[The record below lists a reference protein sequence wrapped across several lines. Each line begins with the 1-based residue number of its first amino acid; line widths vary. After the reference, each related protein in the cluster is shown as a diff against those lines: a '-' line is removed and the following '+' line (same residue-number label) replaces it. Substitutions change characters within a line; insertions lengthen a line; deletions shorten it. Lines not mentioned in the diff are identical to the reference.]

1 MIIRDREHLGKKDLI
16 KGCIEEHQAG
26 LQRMDMLYRA
36 YKGEADILNRTM
48 LDGLPNNKLV
58 HSYPRYIVA
67 IAAGYLVGTPVNY
80 QAETKLDDLLDA
92 YKAARVESIDSEL
105 AKDASLY
112 GKAVELVYADEKSQV
127 RTSAL
132 DPRSAFVVYDNTVEN
147 KAMLGVRYYQTYDV
161 SGKLAGYDVI
171 VYTDTDETTYHGPT
185 LVEALDATLA
195 TETPHYFGR
204 VPMVEYF
211 NNDDESSDFEAVLP
225 LINAYDKLQSDRLN
239 DNEQL
244 VQALLVITGARLED
258 EQNIT
263 DDNGNVIRRGRT
275 AGQALRQD
283 KMLMLPDQTAKA
295 EYLAKPSDGSGA
307 DILRKNLKDDIHKF
321 SMIPDLTDENFAS
334 NASGVA
340 MKYKLFGLEQ
350 LVMVKERWFKE
361 ALYERL
367 LIFTNFLSVKG
378 RAKIN
383 PQDVEI
389 VFKRSLP
396 ANVLEISQMVGNLES
411 IVPKGLL
418 LAQLPF
424 VTDPD
429 KALKDLDAERTE
441 AMSRQAAAFGSMPIP
456 QEEEDDEPE

>member
-16 KGCIEEHQAG
+16 KGCIAEHQAG
-26 LQRMDMLYRA
+26 LKRMDALYRA
-36 YKGEADILNRTM
+36 YKGEADIFKRTM
-48 LDGLPNNKLV
+48 LDGLPNNQLV
-58 HSYPRYIVA
+58 HTYPRYIVA

-80 QAETKLDDLLDA
+80 QSETKLDDLLDA
-92 YKAARVESIDSEL
+92 YKSARVDSIDSEL

-112 GKAVELVYADEKSQV
+112 GKAVELVYADENSQV

-161 SGKLAGYDVI
+161 SGKLSGYDVI
-171 VYTDTDETTYHGPT
+171 VYTDAAETTYHGPT

-211 NNDDESSDFEAVLP
+211 NNDDESGDFEAVLT

-244 VQALLVITGARLED
+244 VQALLVITGARLENEPD
-258 EQNIT
+258 IT
-263 DDNGNVIRRGRT
+263 DDNGNVIRKGRT

-283 KMLMLPDQTAKA
+283 KLLYLPDKDALA
-295 EYLAKPSDGSGA
+295 AYLAKPSNGDAA
-307 DILRKNLKDDIHKF
+307 DILRKTLKDDIHKF
-321 SMIPDLTDENFAS
+321 SMIPDLTDENFAA

-378 RAKIN
+378 KAKIN

-396 ANVLEISQMVGNLES
+396 ANDLEVAQMIGLLDN
-411 IVPKGLL
+411 IVPRGLL
-418 LAQLPF
+418 LAQVPF

-429 KALKDLDAERTE
+429 KALKDLDAERAE
-441 AMSRQAAAFGSMPIP
+441 AQQRQAAMFEKPVIDSGD
-456 QEEEDDEPE
+456 EGDDE

>member
-1 MIIRDREHLGKKDLI
+1 MIIRDRQYLDNKDLI
-16 KGCIEEHQAG
+16 KGCIKEHQDG
-26 LQRMDMLYRA
+26 LERMDMLYRA
-36 YKGEADILNRTM
+36 YKGDADILKRTM
-48 LDGLPNNKLV
+48 LNGLPNNQLV

-80 QAETKLDDLLDA
+80 QAETAKLDDLLDA
-92 YKAARVESIDSEL
+92 YKAARVDSIDSEL

-112 GKAVELVYADEKSQV
+112 GKAVELIYADEKSQV

-147 KAMLGVRYYQTYDV
+147 KAMLGVRDYQTYDV
-161 SGKLAGYDVI
+161 SGKKAGFDVI
-171 VYTDTDETTYHGPT
+171 VYTDTGETTYHGST
-185 LVEALDATLA
+185 ITNALDATIF
-195 TETPHYFGR
+195 EEQEHYFGR

-211 NNDDESSDFEAVLP
+211 NSDDETGDFESVLT

-244 VQALLVITGARLED
+244 VQALLVITGARIEN
-258 EQNIT
+258 EPNT
-263 DDNGNVIRRGRT
+263 VDDNGDVIKGRT

-283 KMLMLPDQTAKA
+283 KLLMLPDQTAKA
-295 EYLAKPSDGSGA
+295 EYLAKPSDGAGA

-378 RAKIN
+378 KAKIN

-396 ANVLEISQMVGNLES
+396 ANGLEVAQMIGLLEN
-411 IVPKGLL
+411 IVPRGLL
-418 LAQLPF
+418 LAQVPF

-429 KALKDLDAERTE
+429 KALTDLEAERAE
-441 AMSRQAAAFGSMPIP
+441 AMAKQAAAFGAM
-456 QEEEDDEPE
+456 QAVDGGDDE

>member
-16 KGCIEEHQAG
+16 KGCIAEHQAG

-36 YKGEADILNRTM
+36 YKGEADILKRTM

-92 YKAARVESIDSEL
+92 YKSARVDSVDSEL

-112 GKAVELVYADEKSQV
+112 GKAVELIYADENSQA

-132 DPRSAFVVYDNTVEN
+132 DPRNAFVVYDNTVEN

-161 SGKLAGYDVI
+161 SGKLSGYDVI
-171 VYTDTDETTYHGPT
+171 VYTDAAETIYHGPT
-185 LVEALDATLA
+185 LIEALDNTLV

-204 VPMVEYF
+204 VPMVEYW
-211 NNDDESSDFEAVLP
+211 NNDNESSDFEAVLP

-244 VQALLVITGARLED
+244 VQALLVITGARLENEPD
-258 EQNIT
+258 T
-263 DDNGNVIRRGRT
+263 LDGDGNVIRKGRT

-283 KMLMLPDQTAKA
+283 KLLYLPDKDALA
-295 EYLAKPSDGSGA
+295 AYLAKPSNGDAA
-307 DILRKNLKDDIHKF
+307 DILRKTLKDDIHKF

-350 LVMVKERWFKE
+350 LTKVKERWFKE

-367 LIFTNFLSVKG
+367 LLFTNFLSVKG
-378 RAKIN
+378 KAAIDPN
-383 PQDVEI
+383 EVDI
-389 VFKRSLP
+389 VFRRALP
-396 ANVLEISQMVGNLES
+396 ANEMELAQMVSTLNGM
-411 IVPKGLL
+411 VPAETL

-424 VTDPD
+424 IDD
-429 KALKDLDAERTE
+429 SKAAKAELDNEKAEGLK
-441 AMSRQAAAFGSMPIP
+441 RQQMAFNAPFGGN
-456 QEEEDDEPE
+456 DGLLGDEG

>member
-16 KGCIEEHQAG
+16 KGCIAEHQAG
-26 LQRMDMLYRA
+26 LQRMNMLYRA
-36 YKGEADILNRTM
+36 YKGEADILKRTM
-48 LDGLPNNKLV
+48 LSGLPNNKLV

-80 QAETKLDDLLDA
+80 QSETKLDDLLDA
-92 YKAARVESIDSEL
+92 YKSARVDSVDSEL

-112 GKAVELVYADEKSQV
+112 GKAVELVYADENSQV

-161 SGKLAGYDVI
+161 SGKPSGYDMI
-171 VYTDTDETTYHGPT
+171 VYTDADETTYHGTT
-185 LVEALDATLA
+185 LTEALDAYPVA
-195 TETPHYFGR
+195 ETPHYFGR

-244 VQALLVITGARLED
+244 VQALLVITGARIEN
-258 EQNIT
+258 EPNIT
-263 DDNGNVIRRGRT
+263 DDNGDVIRKGRT

-295 EYLAKPSDGSGA
+295 EYLAKPSDGSSA
-307 DILRKNLKDDIHKF
+307 EVLRKNLKDDIHKF
-321 SMIPDLTDENFAS
+321 SMIPDLTDENFAA

-378 RAKIN
+378 KAKIN

-429 KALKDLDAERTE
+429 RALKDLETERDE
-441 AMSRQAAAFGSMPIP
+441 AMKRQAEMFEKPVIEGG
-456 QEEEDDEPE
+456 DE